1 MSNTSATFRSVLPHE
16 PLPHERFGYVQIQGN
31 LTPKFVAPNNELLSD
46 QSKTSFFNTSSVVAP
61 DNVREMLLK
70 ALSADSN
77 YLPLDSPLLKLP
89 TELTR
94 ILDVQ
99 LLDANRNRSDGD
111 PDHLIPITKARITY
125 PSPTIA
131 RKVVAFLK
139 EEQISPH
146 HLCHLKLS
154 DETDFEINDYILQAY
169 SFTQKVIQATQV
181 TQIPLPDTSIAW
193 PRVGMPKFRRL
204 LPTEMDK
211 QNPQALIKIQ
221 QQRDTTRF
229 VFMTNIMIEHADCP
243 CVFEFQ
249 DAIRNAL
256 KLYCDHSLPVEVFLP
271 SKRQSTSY
279 KYCHIG
285 TRSPIDARTLIKEL
299 QGQNLTLTLSDNI
312 KLSTGSLFLDFA
324 DVTQRCAVQTN
335 RFFGKPSINI
345 DDPSSLCGVGEPPRP
360 ECTSVTRN
368 IKVPGLVCIE
378 NFVSEQEERALLA
391 VLTGP
396 HAPWA
401 PAQKNFSKT
410 GTLKRRVQHYG
421 YVFDYETA
429 DVLRNREMTETKNGM
444 CPPLPAL
451 PKGHQSWDLE
461 ALEKYISDSVTNG
474 NGWGALAGIVERVR
488 RYNFGSRLND
498 SYQGDNIVDEMSH
511 GLHEINPSLN
521 NINVTS
527 QLQQVSGAKQH
538 FPFINQVTVN
548 EYKRGQGIGSHV
560 DTLSAFDDGILSLSL
575 GSGCVMEF
583 HEPVKKCKKLVYLPQ
598 RSLLLMSGPARYA
611 WEHMIVTR
619 GTDCVD
625 GNVLQRKTRI
635 SLTLRTAISLP
646 HENGSVEPLPL
657 VTTNDYPPQW
667 GSDERMNGLNS
678 GFATPET
685 ERNHVHAVYDAIATQ
700 WHHTRGK
707 RGVLWPGATNFL
719 NSLKKG
725 SIVCD
730 VGCGDGK
737 YFPAIW
743 ESGSYVIGTDI
754 SEPLLQ
760 TSIGACKEHG
770 SKDAGPQMR
779 LISKENV
786 GLNKRPAIAVAD
798 CMHIPIQSR
807 SVDAALCIAVMHH
820 LSTVSRRIRCL
831 KELARIVKIGGSI
844 IIQAWALEQNQDSRR
859 KFAGN
864 DVFVPFNAQP
874 RYLNKVSTGEFDNEK
889 AKSAAEVY
897 SDAYQGAEYD
907 ETKGLVVF
915 QRYCHM
921 YRQGE
926 LENLIEQIDELEV
939 VESAFESGNWQVI
952 LRVKS

>member
-1 MSNTSATFRSVLPHE
+1 MFRSVLPHE
-16 PLPHERFGYVQIQGN
+16 PLPAEEFGFVHIQGT
-31 LTPKFVAPNNELLSD
+31 LTPKFVAPNNELPSD
-46 QSKTSFFNTSSVVAP
+46 QSKASFKVSSVVSP
-61 DNVREMLLK
+61 EHIRGMLLK

-77 YLPLDSPLLKLP
+77 YLPIDSPLLKLP
-89 TELTR
+89 TELTGIVDVQ
-94 ILDVQ
+94 ILDASRKQ
-99 LLDANRNRSDGD
+99 SDGD
-111 PDHLIPITKARITY
+111 QDHSIIPITKARITY

-131 RKVVAFLK
+131 RKVVAFIK
-139 EEQISPH
+139 EEQISPY
-146 HLCHLKLS
+146 HLCFLELS
-154 DETDFEINDYILQAY
+154 DKTDLEINDYILQAY
-169 SFTQKVIQATQV
+169 PFTQKVIQATQV

-193 PRVGMPKFRRL
+193 PRNGMPKFRRL

-229 VFMTNIMIEHADCP
+229 VFITNIMIDHSDCP
-243 CVFEFQ
+243 CAFEFQ

-256 KLYCDHSLPVEVFLP
+256 KVYCDHSLPVEVFLP
-271 SKRQSTSY
+271 SKKQSTSY
-279 KYCHIG
+279 KFCHVG
-285 TRSPIDARTLIKEL
+285 ARSPIHARTLVKEL
-299 QGQNLTLTLSDNI
+299 QGKKLALTLSDNT

-324 DVTQRCAVQTN
+324 DVTQRCAAQTN
-335 RFFGKPSINI
+335 RLFGTPSINI
-345 DDPSSLCGVGEPPRP
+345 EGLSSLSGVGEPPRP
-360 ECTSVTRN
+360 ECTSVTSDVY
-368 IKVPGLVCIE
+368 VPGLVCIE
-378 NFVSEQEERALLA
+378 NFVSEQEEQALLA

-401 PAQKNFSKT
+401 PAQKNLSKT

-429 DVLRNREMTETKNGM
+429 DVLRNREITETKNAM
-444 CPPLPAL
+444 CPPLPLL
-451 PKGHQSWDLE
+451 PEGHQSWGSEDLE
-461 ALEKYISDSVTNG
+461 SYISESVTDG
-474 NGWGALAGIVERVR
+474 NGWGVLAGILERVR
-488 RYNFGSRLND
+488 RYNFGSRLNRNV
-498 SYQGDNIVDEMSH
+498 GDKMPLSS
-511 GLHEINPSLN
+511 HEINPSLN
-521 NINVTS
+521 NLNETS
-527 QLQQVSGAKQH
+527 QLQELTNTKH
-538 FPFINQVTVN
+538 NFPYINQVTVN

-560 DTLSAFDDGILSLSL
+560 DTISAFDDGILSLSL
-575 GSGCVMEF
+575 LSGCVMEF

-598 RSLLLMSGPARYA
+598 RSLLLMSGPARYV

-619 GTDCVD
+619 STDCVD
-625 GNVLQRKTRI
+625 GRVLQRRTRI

-646 HENGSVEPLPL
+646 LENGKVEPLPL
-657 VTTNDYPPQW
+657 VASHDYPPKW
-667 GSDERMNGLNS
+667 ESDEKLNHLNGGL
-678 GFATPET
+678 ATPET

-707 RGVLWPGATNFL
+707 RGVLWPGATKFL
-719 NSLKKG
+719 NSLANG

-743 ESGSYVIGTDI
+743 EAGSYVIGTDI

-770 SKDAGPQMR
+770 SEDAGPQTR
-779 LISKENV
+779 LISKEKV
-786 GLNKRPAIAVAD
+786 GLNKRPAVAVAD

-874 RYLNKVSTGEFDNEK
+874 RYLSRVVSTGASGTEE

-897 SDAYQGAEYD
+897 SDAYKGAEYD

-926 LENLIEQIDELEV
+926 LETLISQIEELEI

-952 LRVKS
+952 LKVIK